1 MPSRRLVCSALA
13 LTLAAVCVH
22 VTPAVAQPSSEQQR
36 QTPPVPSE
44 QEPGG
49 WRGALIDSMRLLMLE
64 HAGRIAFQEKTRR
77 ELGGP
82 FFADYRNSLRIPRTW
97 NDGDQWPVN
106 YVGHPVHGA
115 AAGFIWIEH
124 RPDESSLGFSTKA
137 YWKSR
142 GIAAAW
148 IAGYSL
154 QFEFGPLSE
163 ASIGNV
169 GLNPATTGWVDH
181 VVTPAGGA
189 GVHRGRGRARSLPDR
204 PFRTLDEEPRPPR
217 DRARGVQSQPIA
229 VEHHTGP
236 HALVPRDAAVAIAR
250 QRPSFQTS

>member
-1 MPSRRLVCSALA
+1 MA
-13 LTLAAVCVH
+13 
-22 VTPAVAQPSSEQQR
+22 
-36 QTPPVPSE
+36 SE

-97 NDGDQWPVN
+97 NDGDEWPVN
-106 YVGHPVHGA
+106 YVGHPIHGA

-181 VVTPAGGA
+181 VVTPAGGMA
-189 GVHRGRGRARSLPDR
+189 FIVAEDALDR
-204 PFRTLDEEPRPPR
+204 YLVVRVEHWTRNARPPR
-217 DRARGVQSQPIA
+217 DRARGAQSQPVA
-229 VEHHTGP
+229 VEHHAGP
-236 HALVPRDAAVAIAR
+236 HALVPRDAAVAVAR
-250 QRPSFQTS
+250 QRPSFHTS